1 MFRMGGPIK
10 EGVMHGIREPY
21 RGGGVALVGN
31 PVYPKTNGREH
42 HAIIQP
48 TSLETVQARNQG
60 MIHPA
65 MLRHLIPGKKYF
77 KWLNRIPGFS
87 KTINQAP
94 KKIKGA
100 WGILQPKITKG
111 GIPGSARGQAFMKNL
126 KDFSI
131 TTPKW
136 LKSAGTGVANL
147 YAKAPKKS
155 MVGTTL
161 AAPYAINLAKKIP
174 FSKIGDAVKS
184 YGETWKEALG
194 IGDDENIDTNKNTD
208 TDTTDKTNLP
218 SVKKVLTDAE
228 RAAIEAANDAKAASD
243 RDKRLTDLLK
253 IMNYDKSRKNAAYDA
268 LIDASEVIRETGFK
282 DKSILPIVKATSAR
296 FDKPEQIKE
305 AVGLM
310 MAKGEIEKDIYKSKD
325 SASEQQIQSVMK
337 AYGIDRASATSI
349 VYKQPNNVSQALLVG
364 LSSRGR
370 GTIPTSDTTYSDLY
384 SFLESRNRLDE
395 LKGTYNEDDIKDI
408 GGIGKNKTFKTHADV
423 VKDKPDGLY
432 VVEEKV
438 VEVKTGRNPK
448 ARVVGG

>member
-1 MFRMGGPIK
+1 MGGPIK

-100 WGILQPKITKG
+100 WGILQPKLPKG
-111 GIPGSARGQAFMKNL
+111 GISGSTTGSAWLRGPANILSNIK
-126 KDFSI
+126 K
-131 TTPKW
+131 
-136 LKSAGTGVANL
+136 AGPL
-147 YAKAPKKS
+147 YKKAWDK
-155 MVGTTL
+155 
-161 AAPYAINLAKKIP
+161 APYATLATHLWPAPYAAKYLIEGAKKIP
-174 FSKIGDAVKS
+174 WKELSPTKGFESL
-184 YGETWKEALG
+184 GETIFGKKE
-194 IGDDENIDTNKNTD
+194 DDKNTD
-208 TDTTDKTNLP
+208 TDTGTGTGTTDNTNLP

-228 RAAIEAANDAKAASD
+228 LKIIEETKLKNAKAD
-243 RDKRLTDLLK
+243 KDKRLTELLE

-268 LIDASEVIRETGFK
+268 LIDASEVIREKGFK

-325 SASEQQIQSVMK
+325 TQSEQRIKSIMEGLGVDRET
-337 AYGIDRASATSI
+337 ATAID
-349 VYKQPNNVSQALLVG
+349 YKQPNNIAQALLIG
-364 LSSRGR
+364 ISTRGR
-370 GTIPTSDTTYSDLY
+370 GTIPTADTTYSDLY
-384 SFLESRNRLDE
+384 SFLETRNRLGE
-395 LKGTYNEDDIKDI
+395 LKDIYDEDKIKDI

>member
-1 MFRMGGPIK
+1 MRSLNRPMFKMGGPIK

-21 RGGGVALVGN
+21 RSGQLVQPG
-31 PVYPKTNGREH
+31 PGRPGYAGE
-42 HAIIQP
+42 QP
-48 TSLETVQARNQG
+48 G
-60 MIHPA
+60 
-65 MLRHLIPGKKYF
+65 YF
-77 KWLNRIPGFS
+77 KSVYRAALPIVKSWAQPWKKRGKYVKAGQKLFG
-87 KTINQAP
+87 KTP
-94 KKIKGA
+94 
-100 WGILQPKITKG
+100 PKG
-111 GIPGSARGQAFMKNL
+111 GSQLTLPGMGGSGVTGSTTGQTFIKNL

-131 TTPKW
+131 PGAARMKGWAGKIKDVAVRNPKTS
-136 LKSAGTGVANL
+136 LG
-147 YAKAPKKS
+147 
-155 MVGTTL
+155 
-161 AAPYAINLAKKIP
+161 AAYFGGLPIAASLPYKKIGSTLVDVAKWP
-174 FSKIGDAVKS
+174 
-184 YGETWKEALG
+184 LG
-194 IGDDENIDTNKNTD
+194 FLPGGDDKKTEEV
-208 TDTTDKTNLP
+208 DKVVTEP
-218 SVKKVLTDAE
+218 IVEQFKPKVPTAE
-228 RAAIEAANDAKAASD
+228 ELAAIEAANDAKAASD
-243 RDKRLTDLLK
+243 KDKRLTDLLK

-310 MAKGEIEKDIYKSKD
+310 MAKGEIEKDIYKSKG
-325 SASEQQIQSVMK
+325 SASEQQIQSIMK
-337 AYGIDRASATSI
+337 GFGVDREAATAI
-349 VYKQPNNVSQALLVG
+349 AYKQPNNISQALLVG
-364 LSSRGR
+364 ISTRGR

-384 SFLESRNRLDE
+384 SFLETRNRLDE

>member
-10 EGVMHGIREPY
+10 EGVMHGIREPHA
-21 RGGGVALVGN
+21 GGSIAGGHQIGIPMGN
-31 PVYPKTNGREH
+31 RTGFQDPTFWSKLAAQYNPKNF
-42 HAIIQP
+42 A
-48 TSLETVQARNQG
+48 S
-60 MIHPA
+60 
-65 MLRHLIPGKKYF
+65 
-77 KWLNRIPGFS
+77 
-87 KTINQAP
+87 P
-94 KKIKGA
+94 KKFIQRINPFKKLKTLTKIPKIA
-100 WGILQPKITKG
+100 KNTWGILQPKITKG
-111 GIPGSARGQAFMKNL
+111 GLPGSTTGQTFMKNL

-131 TTPKW
+131 PGAARMKGWAKTGGQYMLKRPKR
-136 LKSAGTGVANL
+136 T
-147 YAKAPKKS
+147 
-155 MVGTTL
+155 
-161 AAPYAINLAKKIP
+161 
-174 FSKIGDAVKS
+174 
-184 YGETWKEALG
+184 ALG
-194 IGDDENIDTNKNTD
+194 ALALSSDPARDAMGYIGENIPGVIKGITPNWIERLIGTEPNK
-208 TDTTDKTNLP
+208 KTEE
-218 SVKKVLTDAE
+218 VAKVVTEPIVEQFKPKVPTVEELAN
-228 RAAIEAANDAKAASD
+228 IEAANDAKAASD
-243 RDKRLTDLLK
+243 KDKRLTDLLK

-448 ARVVGG
+448 ARVIGG

>member
-1 MFRMGGPIK
+1 MRTLSRPMFRMGGPIK

-21 RGGGVALVGN
+21 RGGQLVQPGPGRPGYAGEGYFKNIYGAALPIAKSFLN
-31 PVYPKTNGREH
+31 PIKK
-42 HAIIQP
+42 A
-48 TSLETVQARNQG
+48 
-60 MIHPA
+60 
-65 MLRHLIPGKKYF
+65 KKYIKAGQKLF
-77 KWLNRIPGFS
+77 GKTPPKSGSQLTLPGM
-87 KTINQAP
+87 
-94 KKIKGA
+94 
-100 WGILQPKITKG
+100 G
-111 GIPGSARGQAFMKNL
+111 GSGVTGSTAGSAWTAGPAKYLSKLKGIGPVAKNL
-126 KDFSI
+126 WNQHRYK
-131 TTPKW
+131 
-136 LKSAGTGVANL
+136 
-147 YAKAPKKS
+147 
-155 MVGTTL
+155 TL
-161 AAPYAINLAKKIP
+161 IGGGMGAPYIIEGAKNLP
-174 FSKIGDAVKS
+174 WDKIGGAVTHPIKQW
-184 YGETWKEALG
+184 GKVFG
-194 IGDDENIDTNKNTD
+194 IGDDEKITNTD

-228 RAAIEAANDAKAASD
+228 KKLIEDIKLKNAKAAK
-243 RDKRLTDLLK
+243 DKRVNDLLE

-325 SASEQQIQSVMK
+325 TQSEQRIKSIMEGLGVDRET
-337 AYGIDRASATSI
+337 ATAID
-349 VYKQPNNVSQALLVG
+349 YKQPNNIAQALLVG
-364 LSSRGR
+364 ISTRGR

-384 SFLESRNRLDE
+384 SFLETRNRLDK